1 MGAPLAGIMDIII
14 RFWEVFCKFMAAC
27 FLLRR
32 ICECTPEEIFCQS
45 QYIFGMVLSLLL
57 SATPANADITP
68 WIAASLHDPAKWDT
82 AGLYTAT
89 PWLLPSVDSRR

>member
-1 MGAPLAGIMDIII
+1 
-14 RFWEVFCKFMAAC
+14 
-27 FLLRR
+27 
-32 ICECTPEEIFCQS
+32 
-45 QYIFGMVLSLLL
+45 MVLSLLL

-89 PWLLPSVDSRR
+89 PWLLPSVDSRRWLGSVLGRGLAQQAGPDWQLGDLRFGPADSVLRKQRTYPGAFGVTL